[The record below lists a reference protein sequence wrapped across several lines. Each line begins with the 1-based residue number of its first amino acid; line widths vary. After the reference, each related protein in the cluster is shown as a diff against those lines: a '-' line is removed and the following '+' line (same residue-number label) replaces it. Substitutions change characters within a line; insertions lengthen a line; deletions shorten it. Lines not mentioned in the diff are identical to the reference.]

1 MTWLPAIALGKTVE
15 VKESKLR
22 ISFNAAI
29 GNAAE
34 VQLSSEFEKKHRKL
48 TNQLRNIMKQPS
60 SKWREV
66 AAGGVTIRDLH
77 GLRSFLV
84 RVQRRPFL
92 CGIAGP
98 LVAKPLAFQGGV
110 SRYGRPVKVVTAKVN
125 KRPVVA

>member
-22 ISFNAAI
+22 IPFKAAIVNAA
-29 GNAAE
+29 A

-84 RVQRRPFL
+84 RVQRRPLL
-92 CGIAGP
+92 CGVAGP
-98 LVAKPLAFQGGV
+98 LAKPLAFQGGV